1 MRVVVIAALELDA
14 AEATTC
20 TGEETVAPFAGLDTV
35 TPAKAGNNPKKMK
48 MARGN
53 PSLMMF
59 RESLVKSS
67 PRL

>member
-1 MRVVVIAALELDA
+1 MGVLVLDA

-35 TPAKAGNNPKKMK
+35 TPAKAGTNPKKTK
-48 MARGN
+48 TARGN
-53 PSLMMF
+53 PSLMIF